1 MKKLIYLI
9 LAVSLA
15 GCMPCLAQ
23 QKIVYP
29 AFTIY
34 YNPVTKI
41 PDSVIWV
48 ARPHKKVAEREAGFH
63 ATGGRLNESAD
74 YAHSGYDIGHN
85 ANASDLNGNATDEY
99 DSFDFANAFPQLPNC
114 NRLTWLALENQVRQL
129 AVKYGSVKNKV
140 YWIGVKG
147 HIGKDGV
154 TVPALCIKEIWY
166 GTVHEKYVMPNQDT
180 VNKHLYTYYKV
191 KL

>member
-1 MKKLIYLI
+1 MKKLVLMIMFVI
-9 LAVSLA
+9 SGICSQAQ
-15 GCMPCLAQ
+15 Q

-34 YNPVTKI
+34 WNAVTKI

-48 ARPHKKVAEREAGFH
+48 ARPHKKVADREAGFH
-63 ATGGRLNESAD
+63 ATGGRINESRD

-99 DSFDFANAFPQLPNC
+99 NSFDFANAYPQLPNC

-129 AVKYGSVKNKV
+129 AVKYGQVKNKV
-140 YWIGVKG
+140 YWIGIKG
-147 HIGKDGV
+147 HIGPDSV
-154 TVPALCIKEIWY
+154 AVPRLCVKEIWY
-166 GTVHEKYVMPNQDT
+166 ATVHEKYVMPNQDT
-180 VNKHLYTYYKV
+180 VNKHVYTYYKV
-191 KL
+191 K